1 MSRPQHILICGEKGA
16 GKSTLINKL
25 LVHNRRPVLGFITK
39 KMPPNQNGEC
49 NVHIHPANSAS
60 LQYTYENL
68 VGICR
73 DGKIIIINTE
83 AFNTVGVKLLQSP
96 PRGLLLMDE
105 LGFMESNA
113 SAFCSGVL
121 SALDGDI
128 PVLAAVK
135 NKETAFLKAVREH
148 KNVELHYITTQNRD
162 MLYRKL
168 VPKVMGFN
176 EWK

>member
-1 MSRPQHILICGEKGA
+1 
-16 GKSTLINKL
+16 
-25 LVHNRRPVLGFITK
+25 
-39 KMPPNQNGEC
+39 
-49 NVHIHPANSAS
+49 
-60 LQYTYENL
+60 
-68 VGICR
+68 
-73 DGKIIIINTE
+73 
-83 AFNTVGVKLLQSP
+83 
-96 PRGLLLMDE
+96 MDE

-113 SAFCSGVL
+113 SAFCFGVL

-162 MLYRKL
+162 MLYREL
-168 VPKVMGFN
+168 VPKVMEYS